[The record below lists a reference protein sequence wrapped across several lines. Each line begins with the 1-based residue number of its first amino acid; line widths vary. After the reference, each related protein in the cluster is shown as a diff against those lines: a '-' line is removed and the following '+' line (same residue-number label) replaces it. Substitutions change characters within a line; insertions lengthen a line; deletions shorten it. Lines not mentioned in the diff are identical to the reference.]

1 MQIMDFEYLSL
12 DLWCQRKGSYN
23 MLRICFFLS
32 FYSSL
37 IPESIAQKLITMG
50 CSHSPKMF
58 SRCSSFTTKIRQ
70 YALMKLIFDNLKF
83 EFNFLLENAPL
94 MLKLVAIVR
103 KVDIVKSHDC
113 DMHITV

>member
-1 MQIMDFEYLSL
+1 MLRDFEYLSL
-12 DLWCQRKGSYN
+12 DLWCQRKGSYITCN
-23 MLRICFFLS
+23 VSGFSLS

-37 IPESIAQKLITMG
+37 IPESISQKLITMG

-58 SRCSSFTTKIRQ
+58 SRCSSFTAKIRQ
-70 YALMKLIFDNLKF
+70 YALMKLNFDNLKF

-103 KVDIVKSHDC
+103 KFDIVKSHDC